1 MAVPQLQLA
10 NLGEIYAQN
19 QARQASMD
27 NLMMQQQAML
37 EQRQAAQAA
46 AQREAA
52 IRQAIASGVD
62 PSSREGLGQ
71 LLQAGLPLEQFQ
83 SGLKSIGDIE
93 LAKQRGLAAQAQ
105 ADAAKMRGQAAM
117 ANVGINEQK
126 LRLQAR
132 KDAIALGYKA
142 QELKLAQD
150 KANRELGLDQTE
162 QLSNFSRNVLALPE
176 DQQEIAWRNALPT
189 LQAMGFK
196 ELPAT
201 FKEAKPQVIA
211 FASFGKTSQA
221 STGKPVAV
229 IDPNT
234 GQAVYVAPDQALG
247 KQVAS
252 TRTPGQ
258 TEEAKQRQK
267 AIVKAEE
274 ARAEAA
280 SNATNIINSLNRAE
294 QLVSSGAANTGPII
308 SKLWTVSAGTAEF
321 EAISNQLGL
330 EGTKLL
336 KGAISEKENDKVQS
350 TQPGSNRTPE
360 SNLAIIKFNRSIMQR
375 AVERG
380 KFDAAWRQAK
390 GTIEGADA
398 AWQRFVEEN
407 PITSNKPDDLS
418 INEANIGNWQGYITG
433 EGRLAQP
440 TPASTSATGGQGGGQ
455 KIVVDY

>member
-52 IRQAIASGVD
+52 IRQTIASGVD

-117 ANVGINEQK
+117 ANVGINERKMQ
-126 LRLQAR
+126 LQAR
-132 KDAIALGYKA
+132 KWAAEVGYKA
-142 QELKLAQD
+142 QDLKLAQQ
-150 KANRELGLDQTE
+150 KAYAEFGQQQTK
-162 QLSNFSRNVLALPE
+162 QLSNVARNILALPE
-176 DQQEIAWRNALPT
+176 DQRKAAWQNLVPQLTALGMEEVP
-189 LQAMGFK
+189 Q
-196 ELPAT
+196 T
-201 FKEAKPQVIA
+201 FEEAKPQVIA
-211 FASFGKTSQA
+211 FAALGEPSQT

-234 GQAVYVAPDQALG
+234 GQAVYVAPDQAIG

-267 AIVKAEE
+267 AIVKAEDLRSE
-274 ARAEAA
+274 NAANAA
-280 SNATNIINSLNRAE
+280 SIIDSLNRAE
-294 QLVSSGAANTGPII
+294 QLVASGAANTGPVI
-308 SKLWTVSAGTAEF
+308 SKLPTLSAGTAEF

-336 KGAISEKENDKVQS
+336 KGAISEMENKKVQS
-350 TQPGSNRTPE
+350 TQPGNDRTPE

-375 AVERG
+375 TVERA
-380 KFDAAWRQAK
+380 KFDSTWRQTK

-398 AWQRFVEEN
+398 AWRRFTQEN
-407 PITSNKPDDLS
+407 PVTSSDPNDLS
-418 INEANIGNWQGYITG
+418 INEQNIGNWQGYITG
-433 EGRLAQP
+433 EGKQ
-440 TPASTSATGGQGGGQ
+440 TQSTTAGSGQGR
-455 KIVVDY
+455 VVSFEEFMSQ